1 MGSEC
6 SAYGTISVAVN
17 GAKSA
22 LQFVS
27 AFMRYMCVCI
37 YIYIILL
44 FEWS

>member
-17 GAKSA
+17 GAQSA

-27 AFMRYMCVCI
+27 AFMRYMCVYI
-37 YIYIILL
+37 YIYYFTL
-44 FEWS
+44 